1 MKSKLARINGVIFS
15 AFSALVV
22 VCGLYL
28 AAPLAAQPN
37 ATQIAATNAAGD
49 PLSVYRFPAGTA
61 PQPTVTIGAVATN
74 TWETLTPNWV
84 AWKAGNKWYRE
95 QVNEPPGAVLK
106 QVDYSIDPDAIV
118 RIVRPHEVA
127 GKILTLNGQPLLL
140 YSPELRGRDLGTPIT
155 NAALGT
161 VTVNRQ
167 LTIPTE
173 DRAREY
179 WIEIRK

>member
-1 MKSKLARINGVIFS
+1 MKNLLRKFLLAG
-15 AFSALVV
+15 FSALVFSN
-22 VCGLYL
+22 GLYL
-28 AAPLAAQPN
+28 LAPLAAQTN
-37 ATQIAATNAAGD
+37 DTKIAATNAAGD
-49 PLSVYRFPAGTA
+49 ALSIYVFPAGKS
-61 PQPTVTIGAVATN
+61 PQPAVTIGAVATN

-84 AWKAGNKWYRE
+84 AWKAGGKWYRE
-95 QVNEPPGAVLK
+95 QVNEPPGATLK
-106 QVDYSIDPDAIV
+106 QVDYSIDPDATV

-155 NAALGT
+155 NAAWGT